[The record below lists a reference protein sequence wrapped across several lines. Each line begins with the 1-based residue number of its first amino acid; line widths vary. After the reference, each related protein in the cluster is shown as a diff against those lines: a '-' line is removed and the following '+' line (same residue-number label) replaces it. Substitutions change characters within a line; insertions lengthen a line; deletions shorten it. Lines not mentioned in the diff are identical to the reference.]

1 VVWGSR
7 TLSSSPLF
15 RFVNTR
21 VILNALIDV
30 MNRSFDDI
38 LFESIDSAGTV
49 YSKVSSIAT
58 QVLNQFYNQG
68 ALFGSV
74 PEQAYLVVCGDSNNS
89 PELLEQGTVRM
100 DAYVATS
107 PTLER
112 LAITIVRTPLG
123 QVSLLSDS
131 FSRNGERFDAFLR
144 ATNLGV

>member
-1 VVWGSR
+1 
-7 TLSSSPLF
+7 
-15 RFVNTR
+15 
-21 VILNALIDV
+21 